1 MSDTLAEPVTIPA
14 VAKSTR
20 RLLSL
25 DALRGFD
32 MFWIVGGEEI
42 VHALYK
48 AWPIGPVRLLDQQ
61 MDHTPWAG
69 VTFYDLIFPLFVF
82 IVGASL
88 VFSLPR
94 MIERE
99 GKASALRRVIL
110 RSLLL
115 YFLGVFYYG
124 GLSNGVQGI
133 RWMGVLQRIALSYF
147 FAALIFCTF
156 RLRGMV
162 VAWISLLIGYWA
174 LMAFVPIRDIQ
185 LTPAN
190 VARLA
195 RQTGDEATAAY
206 FENKNS
212 PNASTV
218 KNSPEWARARKLFYS
233 TTTKVTGKYD
243 QGYNVADHFDFQ
255 YLPGKKWDIFYD
267 PEGVLSTLGG
277 VATCLFGVFA
287 GILLKS
293 TIVADRKKVLLLV
306 GAGLVAL
313 GVGFL
318 WGIQF
323 PVIKKIWTS
332 SYVLVAGGFGCLAL
346 AAFYQVIEIW
356 GWRKWCTPFVW
367 IGMNPITIYMVF
379 NLAALDEFANRIL
392 GGPIKEALG
401 AWGPVMI
408 NILVVAMMLALVRFL
423 YKRQIF
429 LRL

>member
-1 MSDTLAEPVTIPA
+1 MSATLADPVAAPA
-14 VAKSTR
+14 DVKPTR

-48 AWPIGPVRLLDQQ
+48 AWPAAPLRLLDRQ

-99 GKASALRRVIL
+99 GKASALRRVVFRTI
-110 RSLLL
+110 LL
-115 YFLGVFYYG
+115 YSLGVFVYG
-124 GLSNGVQGI
+124 GLAKGIEGI

-156 RLRGMV
+156 RARAMAV
-162 VAWISLLIGYWA
+162 VWVSLLLGYWA

-185 LTPAN
+185 LTSSN

-195 RQTGDEATAAY
+195 QQSGDEQTAVY
-206 FENKNS
+206 FENKDS
-212 PNASTV
+212 PNASTI
-218 KNSPEWARARKLFYS
+218 KNSPAWAGARQLFYS
-233 TTTKVTGKYD
+233 TSTRVTGKYD
-243 QGYNVADHFDFQ
+243 QGYNVADHFDFEH
-255 YLPGKKWDIFYD
+255 LPGKKWDIFYD
-267 PEGVLSTLGG
+267 PEGFLSTIPA

-287 GILLKS
+287 GLLLKNAS
-293 TIVADRKKVLLLV
+293 VPDRKKVLLLI
-306 GAGLVAL
+306 GAGFLAV
-313 GVGFL
+313 GIGFL
-318 WGIQF
+318 WGIKF

-332 SYVLVAGGFGCLAL
+332 SYVLVAGGFACLGL

-356 GWRKWCTPFVW
+356 GWRRWCMPFVW

-379 NLAALDEFANRIL
+379 NLAAFDEFADRIF

-401 AWGPVMI
+401 AWGLVAI
-408 NILVVAMMLALVRFL
+408 NILVVAMMFALVKFL